1 MDSSVIA
8 RQALRL
14 CSVRSSFSPIFLLK
28 PTTSAAR
35 IAASFRLGVVFFIF
49 IRQVGIFDSFQ
60 ITHRTI
66 CGCSQIQGEAS
77 NSNSCKHVD
86 ILIVLLYAFYEDV
99 CLVCNVKALKS
110 KLLLPTLSTFKLRSY
125 YFYHDHTWGNSSFLS

>member
-35 IAASFRLGVVFFIF
+35 IAASFRLGVVLFIF

-66 CGCSQIQGEAS
+66 CGCSQIHGEAS

-86 ILIVLLYAFYEDV
+86 TLIELLYAFCEDV
-99 CLVCNVKALKS
+99 CLVCNVNALKS
-110 KLLLPTLSTFKLRSY
+110 KLLLPTLSTIKLRSY
-125 YFYHDHTWGNSSFLS
+125 FFYHDHTWGNSSFLS

>member
-28 PTTSAAR
+28 PTISAAR

-49 IRQVGIFDSFQ
+49 IRQVGILSHFKLHTERFAVVPKCKVE
-60 ITHRTI
+60 H
-66 CGCSQIQGEAS
+66 QIQIPVS
-77 NSNSCKHVD
+77 
-86 ILIVLLYAFYEDV
+86 ILILNSTPAFYEEI
-99 CLVCNVKALKS
+99 CLVCNVNALKS
-110 KLLLPTLSTFKLRSY
+110 ELLLPTLSTIKLRSLF
-125 YFYHDHTWGNSSFLS
+125 FYHDHTWGNSSFLS

>member
-1 MDSSVIA
+1 MDSSVMA

-14 CSVRSSFSPIFLLK
+14 CSERSSFSPIFLLK

-35 IAASFRLGVVFFIF
+35 IAASFRLGVILFIF
-49 IRQVGIFDSFQ
+49 IRQVGIFDPFQ

-66 CGCSQIQGEAS
+66 CGCSQIHGEAS

-86 ILIVLLYAFYEDV
+86 TLIELLYAFCEDV
-99 CLVCNVKALKS
+99 CLVCNVNTLKS
-110 KLLLPTLSTFKLRSY
+110 KLLLPTLSTILRSY
-125 YFYHDHTWGNSSFLS
+125 FFYHDHTWGNSSFLS